1 MAITPNTTFTSGSVL
16 TAAQQNNFPRGIM
29 AVTTSTGNTI
39 TAGNLVGLSATFT
52 AVANRNY
59 KISLLIS
66 SNVTTTGRVI
76 ISYTGATNRPIDY
89 TGPSGSFDILT
100 GFDVRTF
107 SAGSQTIQVTWTTV
121 SGTIIANASAG
132 AAHQLVIEDVGTA

>member
-1 MAITPNTTFTSGSVL
+1 MAITPNTTFTSTTLSS
-16 TAAQQNNFPRGIM
+16 TQMNNFPRGIM

-52 AVANRNY
+52 AVAGRNY
-59 KISLLIS
+59 KVSVLIS
-66 SNVTTTGRVI
+66 SSVTATGRAIINYSGSTNRVIDYYNVT
-76 ISYTGATNRPIDY
+76 GAFNILQ
-89 TGPSGSFDILT
+89 GSNIQ
-100 GFDVRTF
+100 TF
-107 SAGSQTIQVTWTTV
+107 TAGSTTVQVTWTPV

>member
-1 MAITPNTTFTSGSVL
+1 MAITPNTTFTASVL
-16 TAAQQNNFPRGIM
+16 TTTQMNNFPRGVM

-59 KISLLIS
+59 KISVLVS

-76 ISYTGATNRPIDY
+76 ISYGGATNRPIDY
-89 TGPSGSFDILT
+89 TGTAGSFDILT

-107 SAGSQTIQVTWTTV
+107 TAGSQTIQVTWTV
-121 SGTIIANASAG
+121 ISGAIVANASAG
-132 AAHQLVIEDVGTA
+132 AAHQLIIEDIGTA